1 MSAVFYV
8 NNLDQSA
15 DLEKL
20 EYLFTTVG
28 DIKSLKLEI
37 HEKTTRG
44 YAVVEMETEQQA
56 MDCIE
61 RFTGFSALGRAL
73 SLSVEKLLPR
83 IIATTSK
90 IRQSGN

>member
-28 DIKSLKLEI
+28 DIKSLRLEM

-44 YAVVEMETEQQA
+44 YAVVEMDTEQQA
-56 MDCIE
+56 KDCIE
-61 RFTGFSALGRAL
+61 RFSGFSDLGRAL
-73 SLSVEKLLPR
+73 SLSFVKLLPR
-83 IIATTSK
+83 VIAAPTLKSK
-90 IRQSGN
+90 KS